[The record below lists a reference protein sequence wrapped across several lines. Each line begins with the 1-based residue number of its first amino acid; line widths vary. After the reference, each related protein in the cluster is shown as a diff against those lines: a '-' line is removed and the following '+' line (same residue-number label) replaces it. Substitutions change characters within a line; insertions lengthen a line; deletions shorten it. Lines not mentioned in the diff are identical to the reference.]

1 MVDPLGTPIG
11 SRPVATK
18 ARATAAAAAAQAASS
33 SSEAAPAARDTPTTP
48 TLSLQSVARELA
60 SSAPVDLERVARIRQ
75 AIQNRTYPILPE
87 TIADRLIALKL
98 NWRPE

>member
-18 ARATAAAAAAQAASS
+18 ARATAAAAAQAASS

>member
-33 SSEAAPAARDTPTTP
+33 SEAAPAPRDTPTTP